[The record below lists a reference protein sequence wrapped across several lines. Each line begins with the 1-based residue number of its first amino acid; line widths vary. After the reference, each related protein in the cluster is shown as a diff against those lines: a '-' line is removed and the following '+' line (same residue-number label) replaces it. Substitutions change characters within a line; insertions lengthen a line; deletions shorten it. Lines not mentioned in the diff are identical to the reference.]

1 MEMRIKRKTLQRILY
16 AVLALLFLGVALHEY
31 TQVGL
36 TSQTY
41 FSGGLGVLLGFLA
54 ATGAG

>member
-1 MEMRIKRKTLQRILY
+1 MKRKTLQRILY